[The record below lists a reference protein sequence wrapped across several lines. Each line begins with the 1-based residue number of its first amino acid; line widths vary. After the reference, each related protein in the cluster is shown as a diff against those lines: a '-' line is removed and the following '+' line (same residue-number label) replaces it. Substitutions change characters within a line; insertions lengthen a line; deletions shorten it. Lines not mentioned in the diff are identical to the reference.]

1 MFEIEINRDAE
12 QTLYRQIFEQ
22 IKAEILQDRY
32 TPDTKLPSIR
42 KLAARLSVNNE
53 TVVKAYNLLA
63 EENLIYK
70 KEGSGSYIAPAANYK
85 NNKDDQRLR
94 ILTSKKTT
102 TSNIIDFSGSLSARE
117 YLKEFAFDLI
127 FDRLYAEIG
136 SRIFS
141 QINKEDNQWYKSISE
156 LQSSYKHY
164 GIYFNSDNELKYILA
179 NLIDKDDLI
188 LFEYPEDIGPFAFF
202 LESNQKKYKFES
214 DNILK
219 IESPDYE
226 TLMDYL
232 QENKIDYLILS
243 DEPVFANILD
253 WNFSKLN
260 SLLELAE
267 MLKFKIIILESYHLY
282 QKNEKLES
290 LMESKHK
297 NSLILIRKLTDKI
310 FPGLNL
316 GMLFI
321 DNPEVK
327 LENSYIKNMSLEN
340 KFTRLSAGDNI
351 INNVLSYYIDNGYL
365 KKRIKLLKQRFKNR
379 NLLLVEEFQKYF
391 KNVKI
396 AKEKTAFYT
405 EVLLERAINQQEFKK
420 FAEENGVLLTD
431 YRKYLLEK
439 NDNRLIISTACLDQF
454 SIKQGIMKLANIFRQ
469 YSS

>member
-1 MFEIEINRDAE
+1 MFEIEINRDAD

-42 KLAARLSVNNE
+42 KLAARLNVNNE

-63 EENLIYK
+63 EESLIYK

-85 NNKDDQRLR
+85 SSKDDQRLR
-94 ILTSKKTT
+94 ILTSKKSTAN
-102 TSNIIDFSGSLSARE
+102 NIIDFSGSLSGRE

-141 QINKEDNQWYKSISE
+141 ELNKEDNQWYKLINE
-156 LQSSYKHY
+156 MQSSYSHQ
-164 GIYFNSDNELKYILA
+164 GIYFNSDNELKNILA
-179 NLIDKDDLI
+179 NLINKDDLI
-188 LFEYPEDIGPFAFF
+188 LFEYPEDIGPFDF
-202 LESNQKKYKFES
+202 LLENNSNNYKPQRN
-214 DNILK
+214 NILK
-219 IESPDYE
+219 IESPDYG

-282 QKNEKLES
+282 EKNDKLES
-290 LMESKHK
+290 LMESKFK
-297 NSLILIRKLTDKI
+297 NNLILIRKLTDKI
-310 FPGLNL
+310 FPGLHL
-316 GMLFI
+316 GMFFI
-321 DNPEVK
+321 NNPSEK
-327 LENSYIKNMSLEN
+327 LEKSHLAELSLKN
-340 KFTRLSAGDNI
+340 KFKLPSSGDNLLY
-351 INNVLSYYIDNGYL
+351 NMLSYYIKSSYL

-379 NLLLVEEFQKYF
+379 NLLLIEEFQKYF
-391 KNVKI
+391 KNIKI
-396 AKEKTAFYT
+396 TKEEPIFFT
-405 EVLLERAINQQEFKK
+405 EVLLENKIDHEEFKV
-420 FAEENGVLLTD
+420 FAEKNGILLPD
-431 YRKYLLEK
+431 YQKFLVDK
-439 NDNRLIISTACLDQF
+439 NNNKMIISAACLDQF
-454 SIKQGIMKLANIFRQ
+454 SIRQGIMNLANLFRQ
-469 YSS
+469 YNN

>member
-42 KLAARLSVNNE
+42 KLAARLNVNNE

-63 EENLIYK
+63 EESLIYK

-85 NNKDDQRLR
+85 SSKDDQRLR
-94 ILTSKKTT
+94 ILTSKKSTS
-102 TSNIIDFSGSLSARE
+102 SNIIDFSGSLSAKE

-141 QINKEDNQWYKSISE
+141 ELNKENNQWYKLIYE
-156 LQSSYKHY
+156 LQSSYSHQ
-164 GIYFNSDNELKYILA
+164 GIYFNSDNQLKNILA
-179 NLIDKDDLI
+179 NLINKDDLI
-188 LFEYPEDIGPFAFF
+188 LFEYPEDIGPFDFF
-202 LESNQKKYKFES
+202 LENNYKNYKS
-214 DNILK
+214 QRNNILK

-232 QENKIDYLILS
+232 QENKIDYLVLS

-290 LMESKHK
+290 LMESKYK

-316 GMLFI
+316 GMFFLN
-321 DNPEVK
+321 NPAEK
-327 LENSYIKNMSLEN
+327 LEKPLIEKVNLED
-340 KFTRLSAGDNI
+340 KFKLLSSGDNLL
-351 INNVLSYYIDNGYL
+351 NNMLSYYIDSSYL
-365 KKRIKLLKQRFKNR
+365 KKRIKLLKQRFRNR
-379 NLLLVEEFQKYF
+379 NLLLAEEFQKYF
-391 KNVKI
+391 KNIKI
-396 AKEKTAFYT
+396 AKEEPMFFT
-405 EVLLERAINQQEFKK
+405 EILLENNINHEKFKI
-420 FAEENGVLLTD
+420 FAEKNGVLLPD
-431 YRKYLLEK
+431 YRKFLVEK
-439 NDNRLIISTACLDQF
+439 NNNKIIISAACLDQF
-454 SIKQGIMKLANIFRQ
+454 SIRQGIMNLANIFRQ
-469 YSS
+469 YNN

>member
-1 MFEIEINRDAE
+1 MFEIAINRDAE

-63 EENLIYK
+63 EESLIYK

-85 NNKDDQRLR
+85 SSSDDQRLR
-94 ILTSKKTT
+94 ILTSKKSTT
-102 TSNIIDFSGSLSARE
+102 NNIIDFSGSLSGRE

-141 QINKEDNQWYKSISE
+141 ELNKENNQWYKLINEMENNYSH
-156 LQSSYKHY
+156 Q
-164 GIYFNSDNELKYILA
+164 GIYFNSDNELKNILV
-179 NLIDKDDLI
+179 NLINKDDLI
-188 LFEYPEDIGPFAFF
+188 LFEYPEDIGPFEF
-202 LESNQKKYKFES
+202 LLENNKNYKS
-214 DNILK
+214 QWNDILK
-219 IESPDYE
+219 IESPDYG

-243 DEPVFANILD
+243 DEPAFANILD

-282 QKNEKLES
+282 EKNDKLES
-290 LMESKHK
+290 LMESKYK
-297 NSLILIRKLTDKI
+297 KSLILIRKLTDKI

-316 GMLFI
+316 GMFFI
-321 DNPEVK
+321 DNSSEK
-327 LENSYIKNMSLEN
+327 LKKYFIDKLSLKN
-340 KFTRLSAGDNI
+340 KFKLLSSGDNLL
-351 INNVLSYYIDNGYL
+351 NNMLSYYIKNSYL

-379 NLLLVEEFQKYF
+379 NLLLIEEFQKYF
-391 KNVKI
+391 KNIKI
-396 AKEKTAFYT
+396 AKEESIFFT
-405 EVLLERAINQQEFKK
+405 EVILENKIDHEKFNVFARKNGILLP
-420 FAEENGVLLTD
+420 D
-431 YRKYLLEK
+431 YQNFLVDKYNNK
-439 NDNRLIISTACLDQF
+439 MIISAACLDQF
-454 SIKQGIMKLANIFRQ
+454 SIRQGIMNLANIFRQ
-469 YSS
+469 YNN